1 MQQSL
6 RKIGAVVL
14 KIIKRIVFSILMVF
28 CVAGL
33 VGCMNSKYGYE
44 ETMNDEILDMEEYQ
58 TAVNYY
64 NTLNY
69 KEAIQF
75 YELALDRIKEKN
87 QPGTSM
93 EYWIKGQLGECY
105 LKIGELDAAFPYLQE
120 AEEGLEKKDD
130 TDMLGTIYQSVGE
143 YYEMSEQYD
152 TALMYYEKA
161 LEYAWD
167 DEIVRVYR
175 LIADTYDEMDIK
187 EKALEYYDLA
197 IETGEKLNDI
207 GGLVNVYY
215 QKGIVWALD
224 GELEGA
230 KKCFEKGKEYAEY
243 YWKEDHI
250 KVAEAYTYLAKVSI
264 TEQDYETA
272 YSYSQKALDIYTN
285 QNSVYACENEI
296 SSIYNNMG
304 YMNMELGNYDAALKM
319 VRKAYDIAVDKMEED
334 TKMRDLFNDFIL
346 ENIKSI
352 YDEFVHD
359 GTSYETWF
367 RENFEN

>member
-1 MQQSL
+1 MQLSL
-6 RKIGAVVL
+6 GKIRAVVL
-14 KIIKRIVFSILMVF
+14 QIKKKLVYGILMVF

-33 VGCMNSKYGYE
+33 VGCMNGKYRYE
-44 ETMNDEILDMEEYQ
+44 ETMNDKILDMEEYQ
-58 TAVNYY
+58 TAAAYY
-64 NTLNY
+64 NALNY

-75 YELALDRIKEKN
+75 YELVLDRIKENN

-93 EYWIKGQLGECY
+93 EYWIKGHLGDCY
-105 LKIGELDAAFPYLQE
+105 LEIGELDTALSYLQE
-120 AEEGLEKKDD
+120 AMEGLEKKDD
-130 TDMLGTIYQSVGE
+130 SDMLGTIYQFIGE

-152 TALMYYEKA
+152 TALMYYENA
-161 LEYAWD
+161 LKNTGD

-175 LIADTYDEMDIK
+175 LIADAYDDMDIK

-207 GGLVNVYY
+207 GDLVNVYY
-215 QKGIVWALD
+215 RKGIVWALD

-250 KVAEAYTYLAKVSI
+250 KVAEAYTYLAKVSAM
-264 TEQDYETA
+264 EEDYETA

-285 QNSVYACENEI
+285 QNPMYTYEYEI
-296 SSIYNNMG
+296 ASIYNNMG

-334 TKMRDLFNDFIL
+334 TKMRDFFNNFIL

-352 YDEFVHD
+352 YDEFIHD